1 MGKLKSGIYTP
12 LVTPFKDETIDYEAL
27 SRNISKLNNTEISG
41 FVLLGSTGEAPLLNR
56 KERLSVLTEAV
67 KEAKR
72 LGKNLVI
79 GVMEE
84 STKEALSFI
93 EQTTEY
99 LPDAYLVLPPT
110 YYKPSI
116 KGSLI
121 KRFYSEIN
129 NYTSTDI
136 LLYNI
141 PEFTAVNI
149 ESKTII
155 EMENDGVISGWK
167 DSSSD
172 VERFKYI
179 CSNINETFQNFI
191 GNAINVNSGL
201 HAGGTGGILAVA
213 NVIPTLCIELYN
225 ATVSGKTDESE
236 LVQYRIN
243 KFVKYVIRP
252 FGISGLKAAMDY
264 LGYNGGDLRRPYQ
277 TLDSIDLKTI
287 AHFLES
293 EGYI

>member
-1 MGKLKSGIYTP
+1 
-12 LVTPFKDETIDYEAL
+12 
-27 SRNISKLNNTEISG
+27 
-41 FVLLGSTGEAPLLNR
+41 
-56 KERLSVLTEAV
+56 
-67 KEAKR
+67 
-72 LGKNLVI
+72 
-79 GVMEE
+79 
-84 STKEALSFI
+84 
-93 EQTTEY
+93 
-99 LPDAYLVLPPT
+99 
-110 YYKPSI
+110 
-116 KGSLI
+116 
-121 KRFYSEIN
+121 
-129 NYTSTDI
+129 
-136 LLYNI
+136 
-141 PEFTAVNI
+141 
-149 ESKTII
+149 
-155 EMENDGVISGWK
+155 MENDGVISGWK

-225 ATVSGKTDESE
+225 ATVSGETDESE